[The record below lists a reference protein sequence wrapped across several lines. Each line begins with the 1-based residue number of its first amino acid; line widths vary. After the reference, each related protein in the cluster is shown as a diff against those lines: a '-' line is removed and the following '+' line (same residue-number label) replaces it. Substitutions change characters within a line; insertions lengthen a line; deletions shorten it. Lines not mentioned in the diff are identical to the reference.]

1 MAGRKQFDGKNEK
14 MVIAKL
20 EECWALGASDAE
32 AAFFAEISPTAL
44 SRYLET
50 HPAISQ
56 RKEALKLSP
65 VLAARR
71 CLVEAVKTD
80 PELALKYLERVKRDE
95 FSLKFEVDHRD
106 KTLEEL
112 LCEANKKE
120 APARARSEQ

>member
-1 MAGRKQFDGKNEK
+1 MGRKQFDGKNEK
-14 MVIAKL
+14 MVIAKC
-20 EECWALGASDAE
+20 EEVWALGGTDLE
-32 AAFFAEISPTAL
+32 AAFFADVSPSSL

-56 RKEALKLSP
+56 RKEALKLTP

-71 CLVEAVKTD
+71 CLVKAIETD

-95 FSLKFEVDHRD
+95 FSLKYEVDHRD

-112 LCEANKKE
+112 ISEAN
-120 APARARSEQ
+120 RSEEASPRKK